1 MLLQLSGSCYFKIV
15 LQISESQEPKS
26 RDLYRAP
33 GIPSFQ
39 LEDLLAV
46 LACEFGVLYK
56 YVYIF
61 FFFSGYICIHMAS
74 YGPPKISSVLG
85 CLMTDLA
92 SSICQHGPTSRQT
105 IQPSVFTDGS
115 IGLPRF
121 QSRTISQLLMGP
133 KPGNRR
139 SFT

>member
-1 MLLQLSGSCYFKIV
+1 
-15 LQISESQEPKS
+15 
-26 RDLYRAP
+26 
-33 GIPSFQ
+33 
-39 LEDLLAV
+39 
-46 LACEFGVLYK
+46 
-56 YVYIF
+56 
-61 FFFSGYICIHMAS
+61 MAS